1 MVHAQTPTLATRLA
15 GTHLALGGGGLG
27 GLIVH
32 LIIWHFLWRL
42 VWYVWRIPTFGPF
55 LVLLIVAAI
64 VGMSIWRRHRGPRR
78 SRSGRGSGGTGTGT
92 GTGPR
97 DW

>member
-1 MVHAQTPTLATRLA
+1 
-15 GTHLALGGGGLG
+15 LG

-42 VWYVWRIPTFGPF
+42 VWYVWGIPTVGPF
-55 LVLLIVAAI
+55 LVLLIVAVL
-64 VGMSIWRRHRGPRR
+64 VGLSIWRRHGTPRR
-78 SRSGRGSGGTGTGT
+78 GRSRAGSASMGT